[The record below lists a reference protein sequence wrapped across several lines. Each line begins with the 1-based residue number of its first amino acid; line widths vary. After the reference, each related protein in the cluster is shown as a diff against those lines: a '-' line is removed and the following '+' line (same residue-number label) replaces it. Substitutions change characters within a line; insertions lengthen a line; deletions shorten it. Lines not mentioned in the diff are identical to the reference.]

1 MNQILKILSKVLLAS
16 LMLTIVVGG
25 TTSCNSKK
33 KLAKERA
40 EAHAAEVNRAKRDLN
55 NIINGET
62 TWTLDQQAERV
73 AAIKAKN
80 WGNADV
86 DDLVEQAEETISKK
100 RAEAERLAEEERL
113 KREEEA
119 RLRANQSE
127 FAVIDN
133 QLASIADA
141 TSVDEAN
148 MLINT
153 ALNQYATPDIPVL
166 IIISQAGGFNDYDRP
181 TTISKF
187 LNYLKDK
194 KQYKYKVESVKRD
207 NMGKITEMELI
218 VK

>member
-1 MNQILKILSKVLLAS
+1 MNQILKILPKMLLAT
-16 LMLTIVVGG
+16 LVLTIAIGG
-25 TTSCNSKK
+25 TTSCTSKK
-33 KLAKERA
+33 KLAQQQA

-55 NIINGET
+55 KIISGET
-62 TWTLDQQAERV
+62 TWTLDEQAKKV

-80 WGNADV
+80 WNDAAV
-86 DDLVEQAEETISKK
+86 DQLVDEAEETISRK

-113 KREEEA
+113 RKEEEA
-119 RLRANQSE
+119 RRMANQSK
-127 FAVIDN
+127 FSVIDN
-133 QLASIADA
+133 QLGAIAGA
-141 TSVDEAN
+141 NSVDEAN
-148 MLINT
+148 RQIDI

-194 KQYKYKVESVKRD
+194 KQYKYRVETVKR
-207 NMGKITEMELI
+207 NSMGKITEMELI

>member
-1 MNQILKILSKVLLAS
+1 MNQTLKIFSRLLLVSLVFTLVLGS
-16 LMLTIVVGG
+16 
-25 TTSCNSKK
+25 TTSCTSKK
-33 KLAKERA
+33 KLAKEKA
-40 EAHAAEVNRAKRDLN
+40 EALATEMNRAKRDLN
-55 NIINGET
+55 NIIDGET
-62 TWTLDQQAERV
+62 TWTLDQQAEKV

-80 WGNADV
+80 WDNADV
-86 DDLVEQAEETISKK
+86 DQLIEKAEETISRK

-113 KREEEA
+113 RREEEA

-133 QLASIADA
+133 QLGAIAGAS
-141 TSVDEAN
+141 SVDEAN
-148 MLINT
+148 RQINT
-153 ALNQYATPDIPVL
+153 ALNQFATPDIPVL

-181 TTISKF
+181 TTITKF

-207 NMGKITEMELI
+207 GLGKITEMELI